1 MKARSLA
8 VAGLLVAMAVT
19 LPLAAHVI
27 KVGGPVLLPMHI
39 PIFLAGLLLS
49 PGLAV
54 LVGVLSPI
62 VSFLL
67 TGMPPLSPPMLP
79 LMVVELA
86 TYALALSLLTR
97 HGITNI
103 WVSLPVTMV
112 LGRVSL
118 GLAAAVIGPLF
129 NFHVNPVIY
138 VYGAF
143 IQGLPGLALQLIS
156 IPLVAAYLKRA
167 HVVGAEQQS

>member
-1 MKARSLA
+1 
-8 VAGLLVAMAVT
+8 
-19 LPLAAHVI
+19 
-27 KVGGPVLLPMHI
+27 
-39 PIFLAGLLLS
+39 
-49 PGLAV
+49 
-54 LVGVLSPI
+54 
-62 VSFLL
+62 
-67 TGMPPLSPPMLP
+67 MLP

-143 IQGLPGLALQLIS
+143 IQGLPAWPCS
-156 IPLVAAYLKRA
+156 
-167 HVVGAEQQS
+167 

>member
-67 TGMPPLSPPMLP
+67 TECPLSLHPCC
-79 LMVVELA
+79 
-86 TYALALSLLTR
+86 LS
-97 HGITNI
+97 
-103 WVSLPVTMV
+103 W
-112 LGRVSL
+112 
-118 GLAAAVIGPLF
+118 
-129 NFHVNPVIY
+129 
-138 VYGAF
+138 
-143 IQGLPGLALQLIS
+143 
-156 IPLVAAYLKRA
+156 
-167 HVVGAEQQS
+167 